1 MKIRKLAG
9 QTAIYGISSIVG
21 RALYFLLTPIYTT
34 IFTPGEYG
42 VMTGIFALMGF
53 SLVLF
58 TYRMEMAYFR
68 FGAESPRVSFDTG
81 FTSLVYTTVILSG
94 LFFLFRESVAVILG
108 FPGKGYLVGMGVGII
123 AFDALSEIPF
133 ARLRLE
139 GRPLQFAFVRLSGIG
154 INLGLNLFFLILL
167 PWMLHN
173 EDFAG
178 MRAIVERFYDPNFG
192 IGYIFLS
199 NLIASIVTFG
209 LLIGRMGG
217 FQLKIDRKMWFEMMT
232 YSLPLVLVGFSF
244 VINEM
249 LDRQLIPLLGS
260 GTLEENRHQLGIYG
274 ANYKLA
280 MILSLF
286 TQAFR
291 YGAEPFFF
299 KERHKANARETY
311 ALIARYFL
319 IIGLFGFLGIMLFI
333 DIFRY
338 FIDAA
343 YWSGLHVVPVL
354 LMANLM
360 LGMYYNLT
368 VWYKLSD
375 KTIWGAYISI
385 LGAVITIILNVWWIP
400 KYGFTGSSW
409 VTLICYSTMA
419 VISYIFGRKYFPIP
433 YDIGRFFLYTLMAI
447 GIWQLGLLIIFDNF
461 LLDGLKRLMLLSGFI
476 GLVGV
481 FEFKQLKGV
490 IN

>member
-94 LFFLFRESVAVILG
+94 LFFLFRESVAVVLG

-154 INLGLNLFFLILL
+154 INLGLNLFFLIFL

-178 MRAIVERFYDPNFG
+178 MRAIV
-192 IGYIFLS
+192 
-199 NLIASIVTFG
+199 
-209 LLIGRMGG
+209 
-217 FQLKIDRKMWFEMMT
+217 
-232 YSLPLVLVGFSF
+232 
-244 VINEM
+244 
-249 LDRQLIPLLGS
+249 
-260 GTLEENRHQLGIYG
+260 
-274 ANYKLA
+274 
-280 MILSLF
+280 
-286 TQAFR
+286 
-291 YGAEPFFF
+291 
-299 KERHKANARETY
+299 
-311 ALIARYFL
+311 
-319 IIGLFGFLGIMLFI
+319 
-333 DIFRY
+333 
-338 FIDAA
+338 
-343 YWSGLHVVPVL
+343 
-354 LMANLM
+354 
-360 LGMYYNLT
+360 
-368 VWYKLSD
+368 
-375 KTIWGAYISI
+375 
-385 LGAVITIILNVWWIP
+385 
-400 KYGFTGSSW
+400 
-409 VTLICYSTMA
+409 
-419 VISYIFGRKYFPIP
+419 
-433 YDIGRFFLYTLMAI
+433 
-447 GIWQLGLLIIFDNF
+447 
-461 LLDGLKRLMLLSGFI
+461 
-476 GLVGV
+476 
-481 FEFKQLKGV
+481 
-490 IN
+490 